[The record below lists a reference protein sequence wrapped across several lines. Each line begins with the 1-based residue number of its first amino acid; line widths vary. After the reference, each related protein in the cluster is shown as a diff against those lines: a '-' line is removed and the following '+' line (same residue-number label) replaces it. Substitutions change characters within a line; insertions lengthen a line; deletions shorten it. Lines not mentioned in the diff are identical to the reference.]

1 MPLFDNIFKAERLW
15 TIEKLVDALGV
26 KKSWVYDQT
35 FRNRIPHRKIGGKL
49 RFDPI
54 EIDAW
59 IECQPGCSLKI
70 SGGPVPNKEEQA

>member
-1 MPLFDNIFKAERLW
+1 MFDNGFKAERLW
-15 TIEKLVDALGV
+15 GIDKLVEALGV

-35 FRNRIPHRKIGGKL
+35 FRNKIPYRKIGGKL

-59 IECQPGCSLKI
+59 IECQPGWSLKI
-70 SGGPVPNKEEQA
+70 SRESAPPNKEGRT